1 MARVV
6 AALGIVLAAVLS
18 ACGGEPEPTNTPAPT
33 TAATPPASPEPTAQA
48 TPAGPP
54 AIDFSLPSTQGPEY
68 TLSSFAG
75 QQPVVV
81 VFYRAF
87 W

>member
-1 MARVV
+1 MPQPTPT
-6 AALGIVLAAVLS
+6 
-18 ACGGEPEPTNTPAPT
+18 PEPTPTPAPEP
-33 TAATPPASPEPTAQA
+33 TPTPTPEPTPTPTPPQA
-48 TPAGPP
+48 PARP
-54 AIDFSLPSTQGPEY
+54 AAVEFSLPSAQGPQY
-68 TLSSFAG
+68 TLSSFQG